1 MSVNSYGI
9 IKQHSPVHF
18 SLLFCSF
25 QVMADPRMRVE
36 QRIREAGLQN
46 SEYARQVMQQI
57 QPPRPARRDMESTLF
72 K

>member
-1 MSVNSYGI
+1 
-9 IKQHSPVHF
+9 
-18 SLLFCSF
+18 
-25 QVMADPRMRVE
+25 MADPRVRVE

-46 SEYARQVMQQI
+46 SEYARRVMQQI